1 MAYKIVN
8 DDSLTSVANAI
19 RTKGS
24 ISGTLVFPS
33 GFVSAIQNLPSGGSN
48 DFVITASK
56 DGQDNFTIDKTFAEI
71 KSAYQDGKRLVVCS
85 TDYIVGYYEYFDT
98 GIPSE
103 DYFYIIVYSYTAQ
116 YQELVETDY
125 NYYSSSVI
133 PEVGYTYYY
142 PSLENATPSDVASG
156 KTFINSSGRQTGT
169 ATPPSGTYSITSNGI
184 YNIVSFASVDVQVSG
199 GGNHDVEDA
208 IVARTI
214 SGVYENSRVTSIGNY
229 AFANC
234 SNLTTASFPNVT
246 SIGNYAFNYCPN
258 LTTIS
263 FPSAT
268 SIGFYAFYQCSK
280 LTTASFPN
288 VTSIGNYAFNYCS
301 NLTTISFPSTTS
313 IGHHAFQNCLSL
325 TTASFS
331 NVTLIDNYA
340 FANCSN
346 LTTISFPSATSIG
359 FYAFYQC
366 SKLTTASFPNVA
378 SIGNST
384 FYDCSSLTTASFPLG
399 KSFGSQCFR
408 NCTHLESFYVL
419 ASSVAWLGASAFLS
433 TPMSLSS
440 YLGYFGSI
448 YVPASLVDSYKTATN
463 WSAYSDRIT
472 SYTG

>member
-246 SIGNYAFNYCPN
+246 SIGNYAFNYC
-258 LTTIS
+258 
-263 FPSAT
+263 
-268 SIGFYAFYQCSK
+268 
-280 LTTASFPN
+280 
-288 VTSIGNYAFNYCS
+288 S